1 MNKRRIKRRIQQ
13 FTVIVAGLVIVAS
26 VIFVSRALYLFATS
40 DIPQPEQTSIAEE
53 SEDWFLLL
61 VNADNMLPDDFAI
74 TLAETEDGHKVD
86 ERISEPLA
94 EMLDAA
100 RADGIMPKIT
110 SSYRTAEY
118 QQQLLDEKIA
128 EYISEG
134 LNESVAVSKAMEWVA
149 IPGASEH
156 QTGLAVDISTSDWS
170 KQSAYTVWEWLAEN
184 SWKYG
189 FILRYTEEKQH
200 ITGIIPEAWHFRY
213 VGKEAA
219 KAIYE
224 QGICLEEYLQQF

>member
-26 VIFVSRALYLFATS
+26 VIFVSRALYLFVTS
-40 DIPQPEQTSIAEE
+40 DIPQSEQISTDEE
-53 SEDWFLLL
+53 NEKWFLLL
-61 VNADNMLPDDFAI
+61 VNADNPLPDGFEI
-74 TLAETEDGHKVD
+74 TLAETEGGHKVD
-86 ERISEPLA
+86 ERISAPLS
-94 EMLDAA
+94 EMLEAA
-100 RADGIMPKIT
+100 RTDGIMPKIT

-134 LNESVAVSKAMEWVA
+134 LNESVAESMAMEQVA
-149 IPGASEH
+149 IPDTSEH

-170 KQSAYTVWEWLAEN
+170 KQSAYTVWEWFAEN

-200 ITGIIPEAWHFRY
+200 ITGIIPEAWHFRF

-219 KAIYE
+219 KEIYE
-224 QGICLEEYLQQF
+224 QGLCLEEYLQ